1 MKVLDQIRR
10 ASFWGR
16 YWSLLTAL
24 ALPVLVFFFLDF
36 QNARTL
42 VSIISIV
49 LLAHAWRMQMRGS
62 KNIWRS
68 LLWTSVLLLPMLG
81 AIWLGLNVI
90 RGNTYEFAADYQR
103 HLGDYRQSLFWYVVE
118 TQEWIVWTAR
128 VDILVGLLLAVA
140 SVFGHKETNAA
151 QDPTSVPVK
160 Q

>member
-1 MKVLDQIRR
+1 VKVLDQIRR

-103 HLGDYRQSLFWYVVE
+103 HLGDYRQR
-118 TQEWIVWTAR
+118 IVWTAR

>member
-1 MKVLDQIRR
+1 MKMLDQISR
-10 ASFWGR
+10 ASFWVR

-24 ALPVLVFFFLDF
+24 ALPVLVFLFLDF
-36 QNARTL
+36 QNARML
-42 VSIISIV
+42 VSIVSGV

-68 LLWTSVLLLPMLG
+68 LLWTSILLVPMLG

-103 HLGDYRQSLFWYVVE
+103 HLGDYRQTLFWYVVE
-118 TQEWIVWTAR
+118 TQDWIVWTAR
-128 VDILVGLLLAVA
+128 VDIVVSLLLAVA
-140 SVFGHKETNAA
+140 NIFKHKETNAA
-151 QDPTSVPVK
+151 RDPSSVPMR